1 MMSGLPVGIDLGTT
15 HSLIAVFSATGEPK
29 LVPGADGSYLT
40 PSAVGLSDSG
50 SLLVGA
56 AAKARQLTSP
66 DKTHVSFKRHMG
78 TGKQFQ
84 LGRKTYS
91 ASDLSALVL
100 RKLVDDFKAAY
111 PGETIENLVV
121 SVPAYFSSAQRE
133 ATMMAAEL
141 AGLPR
146 PKLVNEP
153 TAAALAY
160 GLQDREGESTFI
172 VLDLGGGTF
181 DVSIIEMF
189 EGVMEVRAS
198 SGDVVLGGEDFTDAI
213 ARDIAAKLDLDWE
226 GVDGTQRSIIVTAA
240 EAMKRRLSDATTAE
254 VTVPIGKGHEYSLTR
269 EGFEELCAKLLIA
282 LRRPIDRCLYDAG
295 LSVGGIQRVVLVGG
309 ATRMPMIRSLAAR
322 ALRRLPESGLDP
334 DQVVAIGA
342 AVQAGLIQRNAALSD
357 LTMTDVAPFS
367 LGINAMMDTPSG
379 TIANA
384 FSPIIERSTILPAS
398 RTQRYSTVANN
409 QEHIEFGVFQGESPM
424 ANENARIG
432 QGKVRVPRG
441 PAGAESID
449 VRFSYDTSGLLHVG
463 ITVVSTGQKSELVIE
478 GGAEAMAPDERKRRI
493 RALEALMV
501 HPRDESI
508 NLATLERLKGLY
520 GMLLGEDRDRS
531 RELIAY
537 FETAL
542 ASQDPRRIAK
552 AREEVEAAA
561 AGMEDNYV
569 R

>member
-1 MMSGLPVGIDLGTT
+1 MSAVPVGIDLGTT
-15 HSLIAVFSATGEPK
+15 FSLIAVLDASGEPK
-29 LVPGADGSYLT
+29 LVPGADGAYLT
-40 PSAVGLSDSG
+40 PSAVGLSDTG

-56 AAKARQLTSP
+56 AAKARQLTNP
-66 DKTHVSFKRHMG
+66 DKTHVLFKRHVG
-78 TGKQFQ
+78 TGKEFR
-84 LGRKTYS
+84 LGKKNYS

-100 RKLVDDFKAAY
+100 RKLADDLRAVY
-111 PGETIENLVV
+111 PDAEIESLVV

-133 ATMMAAEL
+133 ATMLAAEL

-146 PKLVNEP
+146 PRLVNEP

-160 GLQDREGESTFI
+160 GLQDRAGESTFI

-181 DVSIIEMF
+181 DVSIVEMF

-198 SGDVVLGGEDFTDAI
+198 SGDVVLGGEDFTNVI
-213 ARDIAAKLDLDWE
+213 ARDIAGKVGIDLELIDGAK
-226 GVDGTQRSIIVTAA
+226 RSQISTAA
-240 EAMKRRLSDATTAE
+240 EAIKRRLTDTDIAR
-254 VTVPIGKGHEYSLTR
+254 VTVPIGKGHDYALTR
-269 EGFEELCAKLLIA
+269 EDFEALSAKLLIA

-295 LSVGGIQRVVLVGG
+295 LPVSAIQRVVLVGG

-342 AVQAGLIQRNAALSD
+342 AVQAGLMQRNAALSD

-367 LGINAMMDTPSG
+367 LGINSIVHTPSG
-379 TIANA
+379 VIQNG

-398 RTQRYSTVANN
+398 RVQRFSTVQDH
-409 QEHIEFGVFQGESPM
+409 QEHIDFGVFQGESPL
-424 ANENARIG
+424 ATENARIG
-432 QGKVRVPRG
+432 ETKVKIPRA
-441 PAGAESID
+441 PAGQESID

-478 GGAEAMAPDERKRRI
+478 GGAQALSPEERQRRV
-493 RALEALMV
+493 RALEALML
-501 HPRDESI
+501 HPRDETA

-520 GMLLGEDRDRS
+520 GMLLGEDRARS
-531 RELIAY
+531 AELIAY
-537 FETAL
+537 FEAAL

-552 AREEVEAAA
+552 ARGEVETAA